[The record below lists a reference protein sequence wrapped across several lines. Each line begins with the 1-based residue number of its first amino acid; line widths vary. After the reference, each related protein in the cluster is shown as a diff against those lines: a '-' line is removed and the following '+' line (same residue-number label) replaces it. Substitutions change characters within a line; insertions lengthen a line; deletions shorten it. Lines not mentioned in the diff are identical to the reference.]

1 MTFDCEHSELERD
14 ASKLKR
20 YVQMLQDALGDD
32 ARIVGILEIG
42 SFAKAEAVP
51 TSDIDT
57 RVFVTSPTTYFWQAV
72 MGMFSAMQLAERE
85 QFYTRFVEQRDG
97 LPRRDYTWSDFN
109 QPVAEKI
116 AAELG
121 ANIEFGIADARYA
134 RFEFEHLDE
143 SPAENHSMLFQS
155 NIVYDPQDLL
165 SCWRA
170 RLSGQGFPT
179 LEKFYRA
186 RYLDKLPAEV
196 YWFLQPDS
204 LDYFK
209 LKKSRQIQWIK
220 WAVRCLRDAA
230 ATQVFIATGNFI
242 YKKPDV
248 LAFYQKYLPDD
259 VGFVQEIY
267 AWKTEAE
274 IRDRMVDDFS
284 RDSSKYFGLF
294 RERMPRL
301 EAIVQRVSELELG

>member
-1 MTFDCEHSELERD
+1 MKFDYEHSELERD
-14 ASKLKR
+14 SGKLHR
-20 YVQMLQDALGDD
+20 YVQLLENALGDH
-32 ARIVGILEIG
+32 ARVVGILEIG
-42 SFAKAEAVP
+42 SFAKGEAVP

-57 RVFVTSPTTYFWQAV
+57 RVFVTSPTRYFWQAV

-85 QFYTRFVEQRDG
+85 QFYTRFVEQHDG

-134 RFEFEHLDE
+134 EFEFERLDE
-143 SPAENHSMLFQS
+143 SPMENHSFLFQS
-155 NIVYDPQDLL
+155 NIIHDPHNWL

-170 RLSGQGFPT
+170 RLRGQHFPI

-186 RYLDKLPAEV
+186 RYLDELPAEV
-196 YWFLQPDS
+196 YWFLKPDS

-209 LKKSRQIQWIK
+209 LKKSRQIQWVK

-230 ATQVFIATGNFI
+230 ATRVFIATGDFI
-242 YKKPDV
+242 YKKPHV
-248 LAFYQKYLPDD
+248 LAFYRENLPDD
-259 VGFVQEIY
+259 FGFVAEIY
-267 AWKTEAE
+267 AWKTDVA
-274 IRDRMVDDFS
+274 IRDRMVDDFA
-284 RDSSKYFGLF
+284 RDASKYFALF

-301 EAIVQRVSELELG
+301 EAIVQRVGELELG